1 VLDPSGTLRQGHS
14 GTIAR
19 TWAPIVLWRLGVM
32 LGGYLIAFVVAA
44 APMGGN
50 GLIWVFF
57 HHLLAQGR
65 PLIRTIGIHP
75 SEGYAAYLASAA
87 FLALALSNPLLA
99 YNGLACTLAPLLQ
112 PRRPRLLVASLTS
125 LAFLVGAA
133 LADVLVPLAM
143 TGAAN
148 LERSPEGLSQMI
160 WFESYVRLMAGTLAW
175 GGLALE
181 VPLLVWALVHY
192 GVLAAHALRR
202 VSGLALGVGVL
213 VAVGWWPV
221 PWWLLRP
228 IGGFFVGIPLELT
241 IAFLRRRSA

>member
-1 VLDPSGTLRQGHS
+1 
-14 GTIAR
+14 
-19 TWAPIVLWRLGVM
+19 
-32 LGGYLIAFVVAA
+32 
-44 APMGGN
+44 
-50 GLIWVFF
+50 
-57 HHLLAQGR
+57 
-65 PLIRTIGIHP
+65 
-75 SEGYAAYLASAA
+75 
-87 FLALALSNPLLA
+87 
-99 YNGLACTLAPLLQ
+99 
-112 PRRPRLLVASLTS
+112 
-125 LAFLVGAA
+125 
-133 LADVLVPLAM
+133 
-143 TGAAN
+143 
-148 LERSPEGLSQMI
+148 MI